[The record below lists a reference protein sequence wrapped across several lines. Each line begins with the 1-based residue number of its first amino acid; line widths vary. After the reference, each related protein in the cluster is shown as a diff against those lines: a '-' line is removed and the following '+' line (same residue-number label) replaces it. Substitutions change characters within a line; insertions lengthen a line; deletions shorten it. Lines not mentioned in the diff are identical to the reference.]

1 MEIEDMVV
9 ETTQHNQPLSLEQLD
24 IIERA
29 RTTPYV
35 VSRSR
40 RRQSGARE
48 WTHTPA
54 VRLARDIDL
63 VDLVK
68 RERHRELSDAFPIP
82 ETNE

>member
-9 ETTQHNQPLSLEQLD
+9 DTTQHNLPLSADQLD

-35 VSRSR
+35 VSCSH
-40 RRQSGARE
+40 RRQSGTRE

-68 RERHRELSDAFPIP
+68 RERQRKIGE
-82 ETNE
+82 